1 MENTQLNLQLYFEKT
16 TGKELSYI
24 DVAFLDDVSKL
35 MVKLNLEPISPII
48 KEMLEKFKSAKF
60 PIYLLFLELNE
71 KMFHNVVKNSKWP
84 YDIALMQLFIFD
96 PLSFSEK
103 HELVKYKAIKDFCS
117 ALLFTPKDIFWNWSE
132 KYNLIVREIFEIVS
146 LNPEG
151 LTIEDIYGK
160 LGGILADQ
168 QKIREVLSDSSIL
181 LKYSFVVKQNG
192 KYYPFFSNKI
202 ASDTLIRAREQLKS
216 MASQRAALLKIE
228 YDMPKYHIDVILK
241 LLKGAKNLT
250 SILKTWADKEI
261 RFDNVKITKTL
272 LKTRKTGLSK
282 YMISRMKERFEALES
297 DGLLQL
303 VHGKYFLTD
312 LAKELIFNHGIVL
325 SSSFSD
331 ILLFEEKIVKKGHEY
346 WDIKEYLDYMLRL
359 GLLKEVAQCPN
370 RLFYITSKGKDV
382 LRRGFD
388 LRILFER

>member
-1 MENTQLNLQLYFEKT
+1 MYLEKRI
-16 TGKELSYI
+16 GRELSFI
-24 DVAFLDDVSKL
+24 DVVFLDEVEKL
-35 MVKLNLEPISPII
+35 MVKLQLEPNSSLINDF
-48 KEMLEKFKSAKF
+48 LEKFKGARF
-60 PIYLLFLELNE
+60 PVYLLFIELNE
-71 KMFHNVVKNSKWP
+71 KLFYKVLENSNWP

-96 PLSFSEK
+96 PLSFSDK
-103 HELVKYKAIKDFCS
+103 HELVRCKSIKDFCS
-117 ALLFTPKDIFWNWSE
+117 ALLFTPKDIFGKWSE
-132 KYNLIVREIFEIVS
+132 RYDLIVQEVFETIS

-160 LGGILADQ
+160 LGHLASQ
-168 QKIREVLSDSSIL
+168 QKIRSVLSDSSIL
-181 LKYSFVVKQNG
+181 LKYSFIVKQNG

-202 ASDTLIRAREQLKS
+202 VPDTLIRVREQLKT
-216 MASQRAALLKIE
+216 MASQRAELLKIE

-261 RFDNVKITKTL
+261 RFDDPRITKIL

-282 YMISRMKERFEALES
+282 YMISRMRERFEALKS

-303 VHGKYFLTD
+303 VQGKYFLTD

-346 WDIKEYLDYMLRL
+346 WDIKEYLDYMLRF
-359 GLLKEVAQCPN
+359 GLLKEVAQRPY
-370 RLFYITSKGKDV
+370 RLFYVTSKGKDV

-388 LRILFER
+388 PRILFER